1 MRLLG
6 ENRYPW
12 ACWGKREEWEKKLQ
26 KCVCRCQNKALF
38 FHANTNIFWLLSWH
52 TVEAGTSLTFFL
64 LLEWF
69 SSYWVALSRSCMMFF
84 YLVLLHL
91 AFSCLAVIS
100 SRTVQCW
107 RGNRGSGSREQEDGV
122 WVGEVEGGETVVW
135 LYYMIEESFHYLVF
149 SLLFIFYL

>member
-1 MRLLG
+1 MLI
-6 ENRYPW
+6 
-12 ACWGKREEWEKKLQ
+12 K
-26 KCVCRCQNKALF
+26 
-38 FHANTNIFWLLSWH
+38 NIFWLLSWH
-52 TVEAGTSLTFFL
+52 TVEAGTSLTFLPSLRMVSL
-64 LLEWF
+64 LL
-69 SSYWVALSRSCMMFF
+69 SCLVQELYDGF

-100 SRTVQCW
+100 SRTVLCC

-149 SLLFIFYL
+149 SLLFIFYF

>member
-6 ENRYPW
+6 ENGYPW

-26 KCVCRCQNKALF
+26 KCVWRCQNKALF
-38 FHANTNIFWLLSWH
+38 FHANKNIFWLLSWH
-52 TVEAGTSLTFFL
+52 TVEASTSLTFLPAPRMVFL
-64 LLEWF
+64 LL
-69 SSYWVALSRSCMMFF
+69 SCLVQELYDGF

-91 AFSCLAVIS
+91 TFSCLAVIS

-107 RGNRGSGSREQEDGV
+107 RGNRGSESREQEDGV
-122 WVGEVEGGETVVW
+122 WVGEMEGGETVVL

-149 SLLFIFYL
+149 SLLFIFYF